1 MNFILNKISSAWN
14 LLRLG
19 IAGEDANILS
29 GNIDR
34 AIILLA
40 IPMTLEMV
48 MESLFAVVDIFFVSK
63 IGVNAIAAVGLTESL
78 MTITYSLG
86 WGLALGT
93 TAMIARR
100 VGEKDND
107 GASIAAVQ
115 SIYLAF
121 IIAVPIMIAGFLFA
135 EDFLRMM
142 GASEMIIAEGA
153 GYTRLIFGSNIIV
166 ILLFLIN
173 GIFRGAGDAALAM
186 RSLWIANSINI
197 ILDPMFIFGIGPFP
211 EWGIEGAA
219 IATVIGRAV
228 GICYQ
233 VYHLAKGRG
242 IVKIHRGNW
251 QYKNEIVI
259 RLVKLSSGV
268 TAQFIIGSA
277 SWIFLMR
284 VMSTFGSIALA
295 GYTIAIRIIIFTI
308 LPAWGFSNAAATM
321 VGQNL
326 GALQPERAEKSVWR
340 TGFFNAIF
348 MGTVMIV
355 FLFFSDNI
363 ADFFTDEKDVVASA
377 AECLKIF
384 SLGYFSYAFGMV
396 LLQAFNG
403 AGDTRTPTIMNLVI
417 YWLMQIPLAYL
428 LSVQLSL
435 NAPGVYWTVVI
446 CETIFS
452 ITGYFLFKKGK
463 WKTIKV

>member
-1 MNFILNKISSAWN
+1 MNYIINKISSAWN

-100 VGEKDND
+100 VGEKDNE

-121 IIAVPIMIAGFLFA
+121 IIAVPIMIAGLLFS
-135 EDFLRMM
+135 EDFLRLM
-142 GASEMIIAEGA
+142 GASEAIIAEGA

-173 GIFRGAGDAALAM
+173 GVFRGAGDAALAM
-186 RSLWIANSINI
+186 RSLWIANTINI

-219 IATVIGRAV
+219 IATVIGRAA

-233 VYHLAKGRG
+233 IYHLAKGRG
-242 IVKIHRGNW
+242 IVKIHTGNW
-251 QYKNEIVI
+251 QYKNDIVV

-284 VMSTFGSIALA
+284 IMSTFGSVALA

-355 FLFFSDNI
+355 FIFLSDSI
-363 ADFFTDEKDVVASA
+363 ADFFTEEKAVVASA
-377 AECLKIF
+377 AQCLKIF

-396 LLQAFNG
+396 LVQAFNG
-403 AGDTRTPTIMNLVI
+403 AGDTRTPTIMNLII

-435 NAPGVYWTVVI
+435 GAPGVYWTVVI
-446 CETIFS
+446 CETVFS
-452 ITGYFLFKKGK
+452 IAGYFLFKKGK